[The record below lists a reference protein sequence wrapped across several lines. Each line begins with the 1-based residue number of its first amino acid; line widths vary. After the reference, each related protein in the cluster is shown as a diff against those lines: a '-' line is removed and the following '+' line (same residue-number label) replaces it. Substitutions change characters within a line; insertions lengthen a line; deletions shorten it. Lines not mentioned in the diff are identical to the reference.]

1 MIIAQENLPLSL
13 WKMENNLPDCLVVG
27 FIFYV
32 YVWGFFFFFIYI
44 LDEVKR
50 SWQNLSYSVQNSN
63 WISKRVWVCV
73 CVCEWEGGWGLCE
86 SPVCNKSWL
95 LNPAPELTL
104 KQIHSCVWV
113 PTFSHYYTL
122 IQSWTQGNLYGL
134 DGCVVG
140 HCVVLSTAE
149 HSDIYCLCTG
159 NWFWHTPST

>member
-32 YVWGFFFFFIYI
+32 YVWGFFFFFLYIYLMRWKGLGKI
-44 LDEVKR
+44 YLIQCRTATEYQR
-50 SWQNLSYSVQNSN
+50 GYE
-63 WISKRVWVCV
+63 

-113 PTFSHYYTL
+113 PTLSHHYTL
-122 IQSWTQGNLYGL
+122 IQSWTQGNLYGP

>member
-32 YVWGFFFFFIYI
+32 YVWGFFFFFYIYTWWGEKVLAKFI
-44 LDEVKR
+44 LFSAEQQLNIKEGM
-50 SWQNLSYSVQNSN
+50 S
-63 WISKRVWVCV
+63 V

-113 PTFSHYYTL
+113 PTLSHHYTL
-122 IQSWTQGNLYGL
+122 IQSWTQGNLYGP